1 MSRRPISR
9 LSSYHP
15 SLDPSF
21 LAPCFLPSMLIDSHC
36 HLADS
41 AYDSDRSLVLERA
54 WAAGVRRVV
63 VIGESRASAERALEL
78 ARAEPRLA
86 STAGVHPHTAGEWDA
101 AADDWLRAMVRDTRV
116 VAVGETGLDYH
127 YDHAP
132 RSAQRLAFEAQLAIA
147 ADCGKPAVIH
157 AREADDEVA
166 AILADH
172 TNVTVILHSFS
183 SGMGLLRAG
192 MVHRHYV
199 SFSGMVTFKNWRLDD
214 AIRETP
220 LDRMLVETDGPYL
233 APVPHRGKRN
243 EPAFVRHVAERIAAV
258 RGLPVEEL
266 IAITGENAERVFG

>member
-1 MSRRPISR
+1 
-9 LSSYHP
+9 
-15 SLDPSF
+15 
-21 LAPCFLPSMLIDSHC
+21 MLIDSHC
-36 HLADS
+36 HLADP
-41 AYDSDRSLVLERA
+41 AYDPDRSLVLERA

-78 ARAEPRLA
+78 ARAEPRLVT
-86 STAGVHPHTAGEWDA
+86 TAGIHPHTAGEWDP
-101 AADDWLRAMVRDTRV
+101 AADEWLRVIVRDPSV

-132 RSAQRLAFEAQLAIA
+132 RAAQRLAFEAQLAIA

-157 AREADDEVA
+157 AREADEDVA
-166 AILADH
+166 AILDDH
-172 TNVTVILHSFS
+172 PKVAVILHSFS

-192 MVHRHYV
+192 LVHRHYV
-199 SFSGMVTFKNWRLDD
+199 SFSGMVTFKNWRLDE

-220 LDRMLVETDGPYL
+220 LDRLLVETDGPYL

-266 IAITGENAERVFG
+266 IAKIGDNARRVFQLQSGVGSREPEPRSADYGLCS